1 MKNRGKTFTF
11 RGKKIFASVCSV
23 YILLFLI
30 NQEKAVTALYKS
42 GVVLTKILPI
52 FLLVILLTSLLNFF
66 LQPKKIASYLGEES
80 GIKGWLWALASGVV
94 SHGPMYAWY
103 PLFEDLLD
111 HGMKKGLIVTFF
123 ASRTIKLPMLP
134 MMLDYFGWQFTLVL
148 TFYILICALVQGWI
162 FTCIEKRTG

>member
-1 MKNRGKTFTF
+1 MKNREKPFTF
-11 RGKKIFASVCSV
+11 RGKKFLAVVISA
-23 YILLFLI
+23 YTLLFLI
-30 NQEKAVTALYKS
+30 NDQKAITAIQKS
-42 GVVLTKILPI
+42 GAVLAKILPI
-52 FLLVILLTSLLNFF
+52 FLTVILLTSLLNYF
-66 LQPKKIASYLGEES
+66 LQPKKIAAHLGEES

-134 MMLDYFGWQFTLVL
+134 IMIDYFGWRFTLIL
-148 TFYILICALVQGWI
+148 TLYILVAALVQGWLYT
-162 FTCIEKRTG
+162 FFEERVT